1 MTRLSANLPAL
12 LVCLV
17 LVSCGA
23 PVGREAEPPAGSAN
37 PTREEAEPPAGGVNP
52 TREEAEAPGA
62 PTGGGGDAEAY
73 GAPIEIPAK
82 ADDSGKTLDYMMKV
96 IKDGIR
102 RQCPRHNLC
111 VKVRVEARDRGS
123 LSACRFDQT
132 EPKQGSKVRQGSTVV
147 IITGREPCSTPSTS
161 DTGDSSPPA
170 VQSPAPSSPDVPEPT
185 VSP

>member
-1 MTRLSANLPAL
+1 MLAL

-17 LVSCGA
+17 LVGCGA
-23 PVGREAEPPAGSAN
+23 PLGREAE
-37 PTREEAEPPAGGVNP
+37 EPAGGVNP
-52 TREEAEAPGA
+52 TGEEAEAPGA
-62 PTGGGGDAEAY
+62 PTGGRGDAEAY

-82 ADDSGKTLDYMMKV
+82 TEDSGRPLDHMMKV

-102 RQCPRHNLC
+102 RQCPRHELC

-123 LSACRFDQT
+123 LSTCQFDET

-147 IITGREPCSTPSTS
+147 IVTGKEPCPTPVTP
-161 DTGDSSPPA
+161 DPGDSSPSTGK
-170 VQSPAPSSPDVPEPT
+170 SPAPRSPDVLEPE